1 MGEKKK
7 PRVNMTMRLRVL
19 TALFLVIGFGLV
31 GVRLLYMQVFHHD
44 FYIQKATSLQTRDT
58 FITPNRGKIYDANMQ
73 VLAESAEVER
83 ITVSPKAVVSET
95 KEKNGVTADVQRQT
109 LATILSETL
118 DVSYDSVMEK
128 LNKTDSEYEI
138 IAQKVDKD
146 VTKELNAKLEAAG
159 CTGVYSEPDTKRY
172 YQHGSFLSAVLGY
185 VGSDNNGA
193 YGIESQYNDELSGTA
208 GRIVRV
214 QNAQNE
220 DIVPDTQQYIP
231 AKDGNSLV
239 LTIDSDIQNYL
250 EKHLETAFADNPEA
264 RDGVSGIVM
273 NIKTGEVLA
282 MANLPDFDPNDAY
295 HLTSEVY
302 INELKTD
309 VQKILTDAKIA
320 AVIPDK
326 WYEEGGLAN
335 LPEELQKN
343 DDIVSKL
350 GSARVNIL
358 MKTWR
363 NPVVSDNYEP
373 GSTFKALVLA
383 AALVDHFLDLQVDG
397 LAGLLVAAFILKTG
411 WEAAKDTL
419 DPLLGRAM
427 DPELAADIDKLVL
440 SHPNILG
447 IHDLVYHD
455 YGPGRAMMSFHAEVP
470 ADTDLLEMH
479 DIIDHIERELKA
491 KHHIETVIHTDPV
504 VNDERTNAL
513 REQVEAAAKALDP
526 ALSIHDLRLT
536 AGPYHTNVLFDVMV
550 PYGFRLTDAQ
560 VTRELRQA
568 VEALSEK
575 YSAVIQVDH
584 SYVERREDV

>member
-1 MGEKKK
+1 MD
-7 PRVNMTMRLRVL
+7 NVL
-19 TALFLVIGFGLV
+19 H
-31 GVRLLYMQVFHHD
+31 LL
-44 FYIQKATSLQTRDT
+44 
-58 FITPNRGKIYDANMQ
+58 G
-73 VLAESAEVER
+73 
-83 ITVSPKAVVSET
+83 
-95 KEKNGVTADVQRQT
+95 
-109 LATILSETL
+109 
-118 DVSYDSVMEK
+118 
-128 LNKTDSEYEI
+128 
-138 IAQKVDKD
+138 IARK
-146 VTKELNAKLEAAG
+146 
-159 CTGVYSEPDTKRY
+159 
-172 YQHGSFLSAVLGY
+172 
-185 VGSDNNGA
+185 
-193 YGIESQYNDELSGTA
+193 A
-208 GRIVRV
+208 GRVEVGEEPVGASARARQARLI
-214 QNAQNE
+214 
-220 DIVPDTQQYIP
+220 
-231 AKDGNSLV
+231 LV
-239 LTIDSDIQNYL
+239 ASD
-250 EKHLETAFADNPEA
+250 AADNSA
-264 RDGVSGIVM
+264 RRAAHFAQAGKAPWFRVPYT
-273 NIKTGEVLA
+273 KGELGGTVGRASCAMLA
-282 MANLPDFDPNDAY
+282 
-295 HLTSEVY
+295 
-302 INELKTD
+302 
-309 VQKILTDAKIA
+309 LTDA
-320 AVIPDK
+320 
-326 WYEEGGLAN
+326 G
-335 LPEELQKN
+335 
-343 DDIVSKL
+343 
-350 GSARVNIL
+350 
-358 MKTWR
+358 
-363 NPVVSDNYEP
+363 
-373 GSTFKALVLA
+373 LA

-526 ALSIHDLRLT
+526 ALSIHDLRIT